1 MAELTINKEVNDVVF
16 TTLFTDEDVEMS
28 IDRQMDI
35 FKEEFGFTDEEND
48 PVRDMI
54 RDFAHS
60 INPEKECM
68 LVVKRD
74 GRLIGS
80 VSFVGEDNGVGRLR
94 YVYLEPDERNK
105 GIGKYMINL
114 IVDMAREHGY
124 KHLWLST
131 YNILHRHGIH
141 FPLFQFQQGIR
152 HLSQGHDLGIR
163 NLLCSQFFLNRRFLH
178 CNLLTGKICQ

>member
-1 MAELTINKEVNDVVF
+1 MTENRLVIDQEKDGVVYTTAF
-16 TTLFTDEDVEMS
+16 TEQDVETS

-54 RDFAHS
+54 RTFAHN

-80 VSFVGEDNGVGRLR
+80 VSFVGEGNGIGRLR

-105 GIGKYMINL
+105 GIGRHMIGL
-114 IVDMAREHGY
+114 IIDLAREHGY

-131 YNILHRHGIH
+131 YDILKAARHVYGLNG
-141 FPLFQFQQGIR
+141 FVKTKESPAQYV
-152 HLSQGHDLGIR
+152 SQDIMDEIWERDL
-163 NLLCSQFFLNRRFLH
+163 
-178 CNLLTGKICQ
+178 

>member
-1 MAELTINKEVNDVVF
+1 MTENRLVIDQEKDGVVYTTAF
-16 TTLFTDEDVEMS
+16 TEQDVETS

-54 RDFAHS
+54 RTFAHN

-68 LVVKRD
+68 LAVKRD

-80 VSFVGEDNGVGRLR
+80 VSFVGEENGIGRLR

-105 GIGKYMINL
+105 GIGRHMIVL
-114 IVDMAREHGY
+114 IIDLAREHGY

-131 YNILHRHGIH
+131 YDILKAARHVYGLNG
-141 FPLFQFQQGIR
+141 FVKTKESPAQYV
-152 HLSQGHDLGIR
+152 SQDIMDEIWERDL
-163 NLLCSQFFLNRRFLH
+163 
-178 CNLLTGKICQ
+178 

>member
-1 MAELTINKEVNDVVF
+1 MAELTINKEANDVIF

-131 YNILHRHGIH
+131 YNILEVARHVYSRVG
-141 FPLFQFQQGIR
+141 FVKTKEEPAKYVSQQIMDEIWEM
-152 HLSQGHDLGIR
+152 DL
-163 NLLCSQFFLNRRFLH
+163 
-178 CNLLTGKICQ
+178 